1 MADGRDVRENVP
13 GLCDK
18 NVDSVD
24 FSQMQVKLSNSNSV
38 QHLEGNLVRPSLP
51 QKGRRVTCGQA
62 EGRPV
67 AAGGRGPVNRAK
79 APSRTASPGGRA
91 IGCRGPSAPRTSL
104 GDLGLFRALYFAV
117 LETLWPQ
124 YDYFKIYKFTVQ
136 YLNTKDYKIGLRWKA
151 RAEGGQGAGAA
162 GVQAQVGRRGLSG
175 RVRKAQVRL
184 RGERP
189 PRPGAIVA
197 LPRGKLGVQGPSYRP
212 PSPHHGTAAPS
223 LRVVLPLTAFSLPL
237 TFLFGTRWAIRVSG
251 RRARRA
257 PARGPACP
265 QAQPLPPHLCQGPGP
280 PQGDGCKCTA
290 SGTQGDGLRAPRT
303 LGPAQS
309 RVARP
314 RPVAVLVSPAP
325 DTGASARGSGRPCG
339 RGVTGSH
346 SP

>member
-91 IGCRGPSAPRTSL
+91 VGCRGPSAPRTSL

-151 RAEGGQGAGAA
+151 RDTGCA
-162 GVQAQVGRRGLSG
+162 V
-175 RVRKAQVRL
+175 RVYGSQ
-184 RGERP
+184 
-189 PRPGAIVA
+189 RPG
-197 LPRGKLGVQGPSYRP
+197 GG
-212 PSPHHGTAAPS
+212 
-223 LRVVLPLTAFSLPL
+223 
-237 TFLFGTRWAIRVSG
+237 
-251 RRARRA
+251 
-257 PARGPACP
+257 
-265 QAQPLPPHLCQGPGP
+265 
-280 PQGDGCKCTA
+280 
-290 SGTQGDGLRAPRT
+290 
-303 LGPAQS
+303 
-309 RVARP
+309 
-314 RPVAVLVSPAP
+314 
-325 DTGASARGSGRPCG
+325 
-339 RGVTGSH
+339 
-346 SP
+346 